1 MMAIRKKLGA
11 RYVAYFATSRVDD
24 DALIYKNMHYLV
36 SARSLTDI
44 FDSVRRLAKQYNAT
58 VPRGALMTRGAW
70 LYPMRDFRASAITTD
85 KTIIGYV
92 GTDVPI
98 YLYKETQ

>member
-1 MMAIRKKLGA
+1 MAIRNKLGA
-11 RYVAYFATSRVDD
+11 RYVAYFATNAD
-24 DALIYKNMHYLV
+24 DATPLIHRNMHYLV
-36 SARSLTDI
+36 SARSMTDI
-44 FDSVRRLAKQYNAT
+44 FDSVRCLVKQYNAT